1 MHWLLKPQPPASQH
15 AGNCTAR
22 NVNMPNMS
30 EEKKKREKR
39 GYHHGNLREALI
51 EAALKLIDEHGSDG
65 LTLSEAARMA
75 GVSPAA
81 PYRHFKDRNSL
92 MTAVAEQGFEAFAV
106 QLEHASTKS
115 NNGAM
120 QKLIDIGEAYLEFAR
135 QAPAHYAAMFEAG
148 VAHGSSPD
156 LSRESD
162 RAFNVLRNA
171 ANEIHAILPADR
183 RAPALMIALH
193 IWSMTHGIASLF
205 LRGDM
210 ARRNLPVK
218 PEELLES
225 GVMIYL
231 DGLGYSTQS

>member
-1 MHWLLKPQPPASQH
+1 
-15 AGNCTAR
+15 
-22 NVNMPNMS
+22 MS
-30 EEKKKREKR
+30 EERKSREKR

-65 LTLSEAARMA
+65 VTLSEAARMA

-92 MTAVAEQGFEAFAV
+92 MAAVAEQGFEAFAG
-106 QLEHASTKS
+106 QLEHASAKS
-115 NNGAM
+115 NNGPM
-120 QKLIDIGEAYLEFAR
+120 QKLLDIGEAYLDFAR
-135 QAPAHYAAMFEAG
+135 KAPSHYAAMFEAG
-148 VAHGSSPD
+148 IAHGSSPA

-162 RAFNVLRNA
+162 RAFNVLRTA
-171 ANEIHAILPADR
+171 ATEVHAILPPDR

-205 LRGDM
+205 LRGDT

-225 GVMIYL
+225 GVIIYL
-231 DGLGYSTQS
+231 DGLGYSGQT

>member
-1 MHWLLKPQPPASQH
+1 MTDPKTS
-15 AGNCTAR
+15 R
-22 NVNMPNMS
+22 D
-30 EEKKKREKR
+30 KR

-51 EAALKLIDEHGSDG
+51 EAALKLIKEHGSDG

-92 MTAVAEQGFEAFAV
+92 MAAVAEQGFAAFAD
-106 QLEHASTKS
+106 QLENAGNKCK
-115 NNGAM
+115 GKAL
-120 QKLIDIGEAYLEFAR
+120 QKLMDIGVAYLEFAR

-148 VAHGSSPD
+148 IAHGSSPA

-162 RAFNVLRNA
+162 RAFNVLRDA
-171 ANEIHAILPADR
+171 ANEIYGILPVDR

-225 GVMIYL
+225 GILIYL
-231 DGLGYSTQS
+231 DGLGYTGER